1 LQIKP
6 VNDVS
11 HIPQIY
17 KERSLQEK
25 THYEFTEKFGGKVFY
40 IFSSKIGDKKTIQNI
55 EVINEI
61 KNEIERLKNEQ
72 KK

>member
-17 KERSLQEK
+17 KERKLQED
-25 THYEFTEKFGGKVFY
+25 THKQFKEKFGGNVFY
-40 IFSSKIGDKKTIQNI
+40 IFSVKSGNKKVIQNI
-55 EVINEI
+55 EIVEDIKIEI
-61 KNEIERLKNEQ
+61 SRLENQ
-72 KK
+72 